1 MKKQAATLL
10 VLILAGLTGLVNAQ
24 LIHPRITAQVPFEFV
39 ANGKTMPAGKC
50 TIIVQGDG
58 VKTLW
63 ITSGNENLIAIPLA
77 TQSVNPSEKTVLVF
91 HRYGD
96 RYFLASISRKGEAR
110 GYEFPVNKLE
120 TELQAQNVTKTDVIL
135 LASLQ

>member
-1 MKKQAATLL
+1 MKKHAATLL
-10 VLILAGLTGLVNAQ
+10 ILMLAGLTGLVNAQ
-24 LIHPRITAQVPFEFV
+24 AIRPRITAQVPFGFI

-77 TQSVNPSEKTVLVF
+77 TQSVTPNERTVLAF
-91 HRYGD
+91 RRYGD
-96 RYFLASISRKGEAR
+96 RYFLASISSRGEKS
-110 GYEFPVNKLE
+110 GYEFPVQQME
-120 TELQAQNVTKTDVIL
+120 TELRAKNVTETDVLL
-135 LASLQ
+135 LASRP